1 MTSFYTGSNVQY
13 IRVHAGIFWF
23 ELRKYHA
30 LNVLG
35 LFLYFT
41 LVSFD
46 QKFSLRL
53 FEHTPQW
60 PEQGGLVDGGAQA
73 EIKKRDRY
81 RCRH

>member
-1 MTSFYTGSNVQY
+1 MASFYTGSKVQY
-13 IRVHAGIFWF
+13 IRVSAGIFWF

-41 LVSFD
+41 SVSFN

-60 PEQGGLVDGGAQA
+60 PEQGGWNGGAHA
-73 EIKKRDRY
+73 EIKKKRPT
-81 RCRH
+81 